1 MPMFI
6 PPFVPAVRFA
16 DRSNHR
22 EVGDTPSPS
31 HLHELTMSVPP
42 YLAVA
47 SMPGGGSSPQRS
59 DTQIPHIIPVVNL
72 DHLSLTD

>member
-6 PPFVPAVRFA
+6 PPFVPEGRFA
-16 DRSNHR
+16 DRSNRR

-47 SMPGGGSSPQRS
+47 SMPGSRSVPQRS
-59 DTQIPHIIPVVNL
+59 GTQIAHIIPVVNL
-72 DHLSLTD
+72 DHLSPTD